1 MYNGLIKKMLGGM
14 HMKLEFLGAAHEV
27 TGSCHYLEFAD
38 KHVLV
43 DCGMEQGPDLYVN
56 QEIPVNASTIDYVFV
71 THAHIDHSG
80 LLPMLYNHGFRG
92 QIFTT
97 TATHQLC
104 EIMLKDSA
112 HIQMFEAEW
121 KNRKAKRAGR
131 PEVVPLYDMNDAV
144 GVLGHFVSCD
154 YHSVIN
160 VCEGLKVRFVDAGH
174 LLGSSSIEMWISE
187 NTAEG
192 VEERKIVFSGDIGP
206 GNRPLI
212 KDPEYLTSADYVVM
226 ESTYGDRT
234 HETPPDYA
242 VELARVIRDTFTRG
256 GNLVIPAFSVGRTQE
271 MLYFI
276 RRIKM
281 ENLLPEFPGFEV
293 YVDSPL
299 AIEATNVFNKNV
311 KGFQNF
317 EVYVDS
323 PLAVEATT
331 IFGKNVQDCFDDTAL
346 ALVQQGINPIGFPGL
361 RMAITS
367 DESKMINFNDKPK
380 VILSASGMCEAG
392 RIRHHLKHNL
402 WRKDSTILFVGYQV
416 PGTLGNMLLN
426 GAKEVKLFGET
437 IEVQAKIE
445 NLPGISGH
453 ADVNQLT
460 KWVSMFDPK
469 PKRVFIVHGEDKVT
483 EQFAA
488 HIHEELGLDA
498 YAPFSGD
505 TFDLLTGACVAQGS
519 REAAEKKSTRAVNNI
534 FARLVAAG
542 ERLMTV
548 IRKCE
553 GMPNRELGKFADQIN
568 ELCNKWDR

>member
-281 ENLLPEFPGFEV
+281 ENLLPEFP
-293 YVDSPL
+293 
-299 AIEATNVFNKNV
+299 
-311 KGFQNF
+311 NF

>member
-1 MYNGLIKKMLGGM
+1 M

-281 ENLLPEFPGFEV
+281 ENLLPEF
-293 YVDSPL
+293 
-299 AIEATNVFNKNV
+299 
-311 KGFQNF
+311 QNF

-548 IRKCE
+548 IRKWRVCRTANLANLRTRSMNFATS
-553 GMPNRELGKFADQIN
+553 GIGRHYRE
-568 ELCNKWDR
+568 R

>member
-14 HMKLEFLGAAHEV
+14 HMKIEFLGAAHEV

-121 KNRKAKRAGR
+121 KNRKAKRAGK
-131 PEVVPLYDMNDAV
+131 PEVVPLYDMNDAM

-187 NTAEG
+187 KTGEG

-276 RRIKM
+276 RRIKT
-281 ENLLPEFPGFEV
+281 ENLLPE
-293 YVDSPL
+293 
-299 AIEATNVFNKNV
+299 
-311 KGFQNF
+311 FQNF

-416 PGTLGNMLLN
+416 PGTLGNALLN

-488 HIHEELGLDA
+488 HIHKELGLEA

-505 TFDLLTGACVAQGS
+505 AFDLLTGACVAQGS
-519 REAAEKKSTRAVNNI
+519 REAVEKKSTRAVNNI
-534 FARLVAAG
+534 FTRLVAAG

-568 ELCNKWDR
+568 ELCNKWER

>member
-38 KHVLV
+38 KHLLV
-43 DCGMEQGPDLYVN
+43 ECGMEQGPDLYVN

-281 ENLLPEFPGFEV
+281 ENLLPEF
-293 YVDSPL
+293 
-299 AIEATNVFNKNV
+299 
-311 KGFQNF
+311 QNF

-488 HIHEELGLDA
+488 HIHEELGLEA

-505 TFDLLTGACVAQGS
+505 AFDLLTGACVAQGS
-519 REAAEKKSTRAVNNI
+519 REAVEKKSTRAVNNI

-568 ELCNKWDR
+568 ELCNKWER

>member
-121 KNRKAKRAGR
+121 KNRKAKRAGK
-131 PEVVPLYDMNDAV
+131 PEVVPLYDMNDAM

-276 RRIKM
+276 RRIKT
-281 ENLLPEFPGFEV
+281 ENLLPE
-293 YVDSPL
+293 
-299 AIEATNVFNKNV
+299 
-311 KGFQNF
+311 FQNF

-416 PGTLGNMLLN
+416 LGTLGNALLN

-488 HIHEELGLDA
+488 HIHEELGLEA

-505 TFDLLTGACVAQGS
+505 AFDLLTGACVAQGS
-519 REAAEKKSTRAVNNI
+519 REAVEKKSTRAVNNI

-568 ELCNKWDR
+568 ELCNKWER